1 MRLSSLQNPEIKRLQ
16 KLIQKSKARKESGR
30 FVVEGKREI
39 LRAIAAGYTLEGLFI
54 EENVIL
60 DGKTKRIFEQTGA
73 KQYELSK
80 NLFENVAIRSNTI
93 QMVALGKQKKHPL
106 NDLKCSSKSLV
117 MVVEGAEKPGNI
129 GALLRTAAAF
139 EWDAVLIAN
148 SKTDL
153 YNPNVIRS
161 SLGGLFFV
169 PVAVASSQEILSFL
183 KDHKFTIAT
192 AALSANNTSS
202 QHFDYP
208 LPCALVVGSEDLGVS
223 PIWIEEASHIVKI
236 PMSTNIDSL
245 NLSVSAGILMYEAL
259 SKNGLLKDS
268 L

>member
-1 MRLSSLQNPEIKRLQ
+1 M
-16 KLIQKSKARKESGR
+16 
-30 FVVEGKREI
+30 
-39 LRAIAAGYTLEGLFI
+39 

-60 DGKTKRIFEQTGA
+60 ENKTQYLLEQTGA
-73 KQYELSK
+73 KQYRLPK
-80 NLFENVAIRSNTI
+80 NMFNKVAIRSNTI

-106 NDLKCSSKSLV
+106 SELKCSSKSLI

-139 EWDAVLIAN
+139 EWDAVLIADA
-148 SKTDL
+148 KTDL

-169 PVAVASSQEILSFL
+169 PIAVASSTEILSYL
-183 KDHKFTIAT
+183 KYHKFTIAT
-192 AALSANNTSS
+192 AALSDNSISS
-202 QHFDYP
+202 QNFDYP
-208 LPCALVVGSEDLGVS
+208 LPSALVVGSEDCGVS
-223 PIWIEEASHIVKI
+223 PIWLEEATQIVKI